1 MDIALLETSFE
12 QIKPQ
17 AIAFSA
23 SFYDTLF
30 HISTQLK
37 PMFASTSKQAKEQ
50 KLIFSLAAIVDNL
63 RNPEILGPA
72 LASLGA
78 RHLQVG
84 TLEEHYPLVGHAL
97 LNTLADYLGDSWT
110 PELSQHWLTAYEAIA
125 NTMLDGTQ
133 NPEQHLEPE
142 LTFYDWIDLY
152 GEENSQL
159 KAAIAKL
166 TQHQYNP
173 SNSKPAAPSNS
184 THPLA

>member
-12 QIKPQ
+12 QVKPQ

-23 SFYDTLF
+23 SFYETLF
-30 HISTQLK
+30 RLSPQLK
-37 PMFASTSKQAKEQ
+37 PMFANTSPQAQEK

-78 RHLQVG
+78 RHLEVG
-84 TLEEHYPLVGHAL
+84 TMEEHYPLVGHAL
-97 LNTLADYLGDSWT
+97 LDTFAEYLGDSWT
-110 PELSQHWLTAYEAIA
+110 PELADAWLTAYEAIA
-125 NTMLDGTQ
+125 ATMLDGTK

-159 KAAIAKL
+159 KAAIANL
-166 TQHQYNP
+166 TQHQYGNTP
-173 SNSKPAAPSNS
+173 SAPAAATPS
-184 THPLA
+184 P

>member
-23 SFYDTLF
+23 SFYEALF
-30 HISTQLK
+30 QLSPQLK
-37 PMFASTSKQAKEQ
+37 PLFANTSQQAQEK

-63 RNPEILGPA
+63 RSPEILGPA

-78 RHLQVG
+78 RHLEVG
-84 TLEEHYPLVGHAL
+84 TLKEHYPLVGHAL
-97 LNTLADYLGDSWT
+97 LNTMAEYLGDSWT
-110 PELSQHWLTAYEAIA
+110 PELADAWLNAYEAIA
-125 NTMLDGTQ
+125 NTMLDGTI

-159 KAAIAKL
+159 KTAIASLTSHHYGSTPKL
-166 TQHQYNP
+166 TDNNP
-173 SNSKPAAPSNS
+173 G
-184 THPLA
+184 